1 MLLPSRELLSEVWGS
16 EVTSIEN
23 VCTMWDM
30 QVLPFWVKEKRRV
43 NCYDDKKYHIAIET
57 MGATY
62 MNNDITFV
70 PMMRILKKIGYVSKY
85 VLTEHGFRQRLV
97 KDE

>member
-1 MLLPSRELLSEVWGS
+1 MSKTKKNY
-16 EVTSIEN
+16 VTKVALIETVTVN
-23 VCTMWDM
+23 VNRGHY
-30 QVLPFWVKEKRRV
+30 KEKLV
-43 NCYDDKKYHIAIET
+43 PYDLKIYET